1 MSEKTPLDRAFL
13 AMADAIE
20 DEVRRLTFYARLA
33 ESELFLLLETE
44 AEEDRMTPASF
55 RVGDTPYLM
64 VFDREERLM
73 DFVRDDAPYA
83 ALTGRALCDISAGQ
97 DLGLALNPDVAP
109 SSYLIAPEV
118 VNWLAEISV
127 SAPGIVADAPP
138 RIYPPSRAEAALLD
152 ALDAKFA
159 RMQGLARAAI
169 LVSAAGGTADDG
181 AAGDGAVR
189 APLIAFLDTQ
199 AGAEDAIAMAVAE
212 TVQYFGGEIGA
223 PCVVFLGGDSD
234 AAARLADIG
243 LRFDLPVADAAAVPV
258 APGSD
263 PDNPPRLH

>member
-20 DEVRRLTFYARLA
+20 DEVRRLSFYARLA

-109 SSYLIAPEV
+109 SSYLITPEV

-127 SAPGIVADAPP
+127 STPQIVADAPL

-169 LVSAAGGTADDG
+169 LVSAEGGAADDG
-181 AAGDGAVR
+181 ALR

-223 PCVVFLGGDSD
+223 PSVMFLGGDSD

-243 LRFDLPVADAAAVPV
+243 LRFDLPVPDAPAVPA